1 MSNGNKMLVESDP
14 HQTRIA
20 VLEDDRLTEIF
31 VERHRHQ
38 GLVGNVYKGR
48 VTRVLPGMQAAFVD
62 IGLERDAFLYVS
74 DVVEHAEG
82 EELEVDDGNGSGE
95 SQGDDP
101 GGRDETRAAAQEGE
115 PSISDLLKGGQ
126 EIIVQVVKDPLP
138 NKGARITT
146 HVTLPGRYLVLL
158 PTVRHLGVSRR
169 IDDGDERERL
179 VAVLEELTRGED
191 GSRTANGLIVRTVGE
206 GKGREE
212 FESDLHYLQGLWE
225 RIGYRAAR
233 VSAPALL
240 HRDLDLALRVVR
252 DRMSTDVSVL
262 MVDGEDTY
270 ERIVEFLD
278 EVQPALVGRVKMFL
292 QDASLF
298 EQFGIEEQIEAALKT
313 KVWLKSGGYI
323 VINPTEALVAIDV
336 NTGRFV
342 GRTNLEDTV
351 MQTNLEA
358 VKEIVRQIRLRDL
371 GGIIVIDLIDM
382 VEQGHKDQVFAALEA
397 ELERDRAKTKV
408 LSISEFG
415 LVEITRK
422 RSRSNLERLLT
433 QPCPYCN
440 GRGRI
445 KAVSTI
451 CLNLRKELLSRRHL
465 LGGSELL
472 LRVHPEVAT
481 ALQREER
488 AVLEEMER
496 ALGTQIV
503 IQADPEF
510 HHERFDVSAV

>member
-1 MSNGNKMLVESDP
+1 VSNGNKMLIESDP

-31 VERHRHQ
+31 VERHRHR

-74 DVVEHAEG
+74 DVIEHAEP
-82 EELEVDDGNGSGE
+82 EEDREPE
-95 SQGDDP
+95 
-101 GGRDETRAAAQEGE
+101 DEAPEEEAPQASPQEGE

-169 IDDGDERERL
+169 IEDGEERQRL
-179 VAVLEELTRGED
+179 LEILEELSERAET
-191 GSRTANGLIVRTVGE
+191 GLIVRTVGE
-206 GKGREE
+206 GRGRDELNP
-212 FESDLHYLQGLWE
+212 DLEYLEGLWE
-225 RIGYRAAR
+225 RIRHRGRK
-233 VSAPALL
+233 VGAPALL

-252 DRMSTDVSVL
+252 DQMSRDFSVL
-262 MVDGEDTY
+262 LVDGEETY
-270 ERIVEFLD
+270 QRIVEFLD
-278 EVQPALVGRVKMFL
+278 QVQPGLLGRVKL
-292 QDASLF
+292 YSQDDKLF
-298 EQFGIEEQIEAALKT
+298 ESFGIEDQIDAALKS

-351 MQTNLEA
+351 RKTNLEA

-382 VEQGHKDQVFAALEA
+382 VEQEHKDEVFGLLEQ
-397 ELERDRAKTKV
+397 ELARDRAKTKV

-422 RSRSNLERLLT
+422 RSHSNLERLMT
-433 QPCPYCN
+433 QSCPYCA

-451 CLNLRKELLSRRHL
+451 CLKLRKELLSKPRTQT
-465 LGGSELL
+465 LGDGEIL
-472 LRVHPEVAT
+472 LRVHPDVAQ

-488 AVLEEMER
+488 EILEEVER
-496 ALGTQIV
+496 TLDTDIV

-510 HHERFDVSAV
+510 HHERFDVSEV

>member
-31 VERHRHQ
+31 VERHRHR

-74 DVVEHAEG
+74 DVVEHGEPAEDREMEEGGLG
-82 EELEVDDGNGSGE
+82 ESGSGE
-95 SQGDDP
+95 GDDGDSP
-101 GGRDETRAAAQEGE
+101 AASPQEGE

-126 EIIVQVVKDPLP
+126 EVIVQVVKDPLP
-138 NKGARITT
+138 NKGARITA

-158 PTVRHLGVSRR
+158 PTVDHLGVSRR
-169 IDDGDERERL
+169 IEETEERERL
-179 VAVLEELTRGED
+179 LGILEGLSQ
-191 GSRTANGLIVRTVGE
+191 GSGHGLIVRTVGE
-206 GKGREE
+206 RRGGEE
-212 FESDLHYLQGLWE
+212 FSTDLGYLQGLWE
-225 RIGYRAAR
+225 RVQNRAR
-233 VSAPALL
+233 KVGAPALL

-252 DRMSTDVSVL
+252 DLMSRDFSVL
-262 MVDGEDTY
+262 MVDGEETY
-270 ERIVEFLD
+270 QRIVEFLD
-278 EVQPALVGRVKMFL
+278 QVQPGLVGRVKL
-292 QDASLF
+292 YRQDANLF
-298 EQFGIEEQIEAALKT
+298 EGFGIEEQIDAALKS

-351 MQTNLEA
+351 LKTNLEA
-358 VKEIVRQIRLRDL
+358 VREIVRQIRLRDL

-382 VEQGHKDQVFAALEA
+382 IEQEHKDEVFGLLER
-397 ELERDRAKTKV
+397 ELTRDRAKTKV

-433 QPCPYCN
+433 QPCPYCS

-451 CLNLRKELLSRRHL
+451 CLNLRKELLSRGL
-465 LGGSELL
+465 TTPGGDSEIL
-472 LRVHPEVAT
+472 LRVHPEVAE
-481 ALQREER
+481 ALQRSEHEI
-488 AVLEEMER
+488 LEEVER
-496 ALGTQIV
+496 SLGTEIV

-510 HHERFDVSAV
+510 HHERFDISTV